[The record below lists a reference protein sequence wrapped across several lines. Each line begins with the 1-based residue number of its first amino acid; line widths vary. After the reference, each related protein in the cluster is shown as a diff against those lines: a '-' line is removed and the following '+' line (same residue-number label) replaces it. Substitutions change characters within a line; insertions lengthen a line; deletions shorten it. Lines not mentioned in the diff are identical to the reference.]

1 MIKLIIFDFD
11 GTLVDSRELSVTIY
25 NQLAQKY
32 NTKMI
37 EDVETIMRLPL
48 LERFKALNVP
58 LYKVPLIA
66 SDLTKRYKDSLINIT
81 MFSGMRDLLIELIGR
96 GYHVAIV
103 SSNLESNIREYFQQ
117 NQLDV
122 IRTIINSTNIM
133 GKDKAIKKLLTT
145 HKLNPHEVIYV
156 GDEIRDI
163 IACKKLG
170 IKIVCVDWGF
180 DPIEML
186 KVNTPDYIVG
196 SAEEILSILP

>member
-66 SDLTKRYKDSLINIT
+66 SELTKRYKDSLINIT